1 VRSYTKHMKPKPTE
15 EYTRFEDSLR
25 RVLQVSHSELQA
37 RIERDKQLRKGQQK
51 QPSASGRAS
60 RAKD

>member
-1 VRSYTKHMKPKPTE
+1 MKRMKSKPNTE

-25 RVLQVSHSELQA
+25 RVLQVSHSELKA
-37 RIERDKQLRKGQQK
+37 RIEHDKQLRQRQRK
-51 QPSASGRAS
+51 QPSVSGRVS

>member
-1 VRSYTKHMKPKPTE
+1 MKPKPSE

-25 RVLQVSHSELQA
+25 KVLQVSHAELQA
-37 RIERDKQLRKGQQK
+37 RIERDKQERKGRRER
-51 QPSASGRAS
+51 PSASGRAS

>member
-1 VRSYTKHMKPKPTE
+1 MNPKPTE

-25 RVLQVSHSELQA
+25 KVLQVSHKELQV
-37 RIERDKQLRKGQQK
+37 RIERDKQLRKRQPKPQPK
-51 QPSASGRAS
+51 PPSASGRAS